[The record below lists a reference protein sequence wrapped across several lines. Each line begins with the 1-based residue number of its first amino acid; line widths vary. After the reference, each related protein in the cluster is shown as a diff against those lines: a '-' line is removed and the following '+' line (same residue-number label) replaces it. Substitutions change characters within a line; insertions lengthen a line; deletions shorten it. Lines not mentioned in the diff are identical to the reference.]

1 MTYQFIDEQRRTYP
15 VLRLCRGLGVSSSG
29 YYAWRRRGPSRRS
42 LANQA
47 LLLEIRAIHA
57 QTRQTYGSPRIHAE
71 LRARGHRCNLK
82 RVARL
87 MHVYHLRARHKRKYR
102 VTTQADP
109 KLPAAPNRL
118 AQDFQ
123 ASAPNQKWLTDVTA
137 IATTEGWLYLAAV
150 LDLYSRRIIGW
161 AMAPVLD
168 TDLVLQALQ
177 MALGRRQ
184 PSAGTLHHSDRGSPY
199 ASRRYQLV
207 LNARLF
213 NVSMSGAGNCYD
225 NAPMESF
232 FGTLKA
238 ELIQWRRYRTRE
250 EARLDIV
257 WYIEGFYNAT
267 RRHSALGYR
276 SPLEFEKSM
285 A

>member
-1 MTYQFIDEQRRTYP
+1 M
-15 VLRLCRGLGVSSSG
+15 
-29 YYAWRRRGPSRRS
+29 A
-42 LANQA
+42 
-47 LLLEIRAIHA
+47 
-57 QTRQTYGSPRIHAE
+57 AE
-71 LRARGHRCNLK
+71 
-82 RVARL
+82 
-87 MHVYHLRARHKRKYR
+87 
-102 VTTQADP
+102 
-109 KLPAAPNRL
+109 
-118 AQDFQ
+118 
-123 ASAPNQKWLTDVTA
+123 
-137 IATTEGWLYLAAV
+137 
-150 LDLYSRRIIGW
+150 
-161 AMAPVLD
+161 LD
-168 TDLVLQALQ
+168 TDLVVQALQ

-213 NVSMSGAGNCYD
+213 KVSMSGAGNCYD

-267 RRHSALGYR
+267 RRHSALGYH